1 MMEVGPW
8 RMDGKDSLKQLTGGW
23 EEYANVLYSEP
34 RSLPINF
41 LPRVTDIYT
50 LIVSSVLQSTNP
62 QEQASPTQ
70 AATTTST
77 SSTPLQNTSSSS

>member
-34 RSLPINF
+34 HSLPINF
-41 LPRVTDIYT
+41 DVK
-50 LIVSSVLQSTNP
+50 SN
-62 QEQASPTQ
+62 
-70 AATTTST
+70 
-77 SSTPLQNTSSSS
+77 